1 MKKGERMTPES
12 RPGDRLRLICT
23 TDPHTRLSAG
33 ALGTIRFI
41 DGCGTVHVAWDDGHV
56 LGLIP
61 GIDHFEILPG
71 PPAATARECNAVQR
85 PARTA
90 SASTGGAP
98 HGR

>member
-1 MKKGERMTPES
+1 MTPES

-33 ALGTIRFI
+33 ALGTVRFI

-71 PPAATARECNAVQR
+71 PPVASARRCGAVQR
-85 PARTA
+85 PACNA
-90 SASTGGAP
+90 STSTGGVP
-98 HGR
+98 HVR